1 MNEDV
6 GSPHPSARPFII
18 IPPIIPTSLNPLR
31 FSTSFHF
38 SPPFQPLTLFL
49 EQKQREWREAAVEKW
64 KRQLVTNSKRWRT
77 QPMWIYICVVFCIKS
92 VQPSPPSIEPLLD
105 IRFTLAPPSLHP
117 HSILAGPWHHPYY
130 QSPNPSTRICPV
142 SIHTLPPT
150 KF

>member
-64 KRQLVTNSKRWRT
+64 KRQGVTNSKRWRT
-77 QPMWIYICVVFCIKS
+77 QPIWINMRRFCIKS